1 MNGHGQIDTEGLA
14 PLLPAAGSVAAG
26 VHGWWEAR
34 MRSCRPLVTELTA
47 KSKNEK
53 HAIRC
58 ARLARGL
65 TSGAA
70 RRSATE
76 FVSFAV
82 QMTSWG
88 VLLPTFDPLRRGE
101 TFPVAEAARI
111 AERTGYASVWAG
123 DHLKCPA
130 PVLDATTC
138 LAVAATVT
146 TSAQIGFSVMLLG
159 MRPLAW
165 AAKQIATLQHLSG
178 NRLRLGVGVGG
189 EFPQEYEAAEVP
201 HNRRGAR
208 LDEALRLLPQYP
220 RPGDRAFAANHL
232 RPCRRC
238 WSAAAA
244 TALWSA
250 RRGSAT
256 HGCRCG
262 CRQRR
267 SPSGASGWQSSP
279 QQYGRP
285 APSLSLLVLA
295 HVDDDPLRAREQAA
309 AHLRG
314 QYGMA
319 LELVER
325 WTAFGS
331 AQQVAEFLEPYT
343 RIGVGEILLLPLG
356 ARPLEQIERLADA
369 RSRIAI
375 ARQRSA

>member
-1 MNGHGQIDTEGLA
+1 
-14 PLLPAAGSVAAG
+14 
-26 VHGWWEAR
+26 
-34 MRSCRPLVTELTA
+34 
-47 KSKNEK
+47 
-53 HAIRC
+53 
-58 ARLARGL
+58 
-65 TSGAA
+65 
-70 RRSATE
+70 
-76 FVSFAV
+76 
-82 QMTSWG
+82 MTSWG

-111 AERTGYASVWAG
+111 AEQAGYASVWAG

-130 PVLDATTC
+130 PVLDAPTC

-189 EFPQEYEAAEVP
+189 EFPQEYAAAEVP

-208 LDEALRLLPQYP
+208 LDEALRLLPDYLL
-220 RPGDRAFAANHL
+220 PGTEHSLEPPAPMPPVLVGGRSDRAMERAARFGDAWL
-232 RPCRRC
+232 PM
-238 WSAAAA
+238 WVSPETLAQ
-244 TALWSA
+244 
-250 RRGSAT
+250 RGERLAELA
-256 HGCRCG
+256 G
-262 CRQRR
+262 
-267 SPSGASGWQSSP
+267 
-279 QQYGRP
+279 QYGRP

-295 HVDDDPLRAREQAA
+295 HVDDDPARAREQAA
-309 AHLRG
+309 AHLHG

-319 LELVER
+319 LEQVER

-343 RIGVGEILLLPLG
+343 RIGVSEILLLPLG

-369 RSRIAI
+369 TSAI
-375 ARQRSA
+375 ASLKPSA